1 VSDLLPVPDSR
12 IDIFNGP
19 DGRVRVEVRF
29 LDDTVWLSQKLM
41 AQLFAVSVA
50 TVNEHLKNVFQEGE
64 LAEEAVI
71 RNFRIT
77 AEDGKQYLTRHYNL
91 DAIIAVGYR
100 VRSTVGTQFRRWAT
114 QRLREYMVK
123 GFAMDD
129 ERLKDPGGWDYFDEL
144 LERIRSIRASEKRF
158 YQKIKDLFVQT
169 SVDYDKKSSAAQDF
183 FKTIQNKMLFATTG
197 RTAAEIIR
205 NRADA
210 ALPNMGLTSF
220 KGSVVRKGD
229 VLTSKNYLTAEEIT
243 ALDRLVVMFLDYAED
258 RSARRE
264 RITMAEWGEL
274 TDRFLRFNERELLS
288 GAGKVSHTTAER
300 HAHGEYS
307 RFDAARRRR
316 EREAAELE
324 AEKDFEEL
332 AREALEIN
340 RRK

>member
-1 VSDLLPVPDSR
+1 
-12 IDIFNGP
+12 
-19 DGRVRVEVRF
+19 
-29 LDDTVWLSQKLM
+29 M
-41 AQLFAVSVA
+41 AQLYGV
-50 TVNEHLKNVFQEGE
+50 TVQNISHHLINVFQEGE
-64 LAEEAVI
+64 LPEEAVI
-71 RNFRIT
+71 KSFLIT

-183 FKTIQNKMLFATTG
+183 FKTIKNKMLFATTG

-205 NRADA
+205 DRADA

-288 GAGKVSHTTAER
+288 GAGKDSHTTAER

-324 AEKDFEEL
+324 AEKDFEEM
-332 AREALEIN
+332 AKEALEIN